1 MLNDFVVGQGVDV
14 VVEGGGDADLDGVE
28 TGVQQGGCIVVYPF
42 AVPLH
47 TAAGAIDYQFADV
60 VHLSEVEYGVGADA
74 VEWNLCSVGEDSG
87 EVFERCFAEVAELLH
102 DGVACP
108 ALDGVV
114 EREVPRGVD
123 GEVFLSFVVVR
134 RPV

>member
-47 TAAGAIDYQFADV
+47 TAAGAVYYQFADV

-102 DGVACP
+102 DGVVCP